1 MRRAILLATAASA
14 LAFSAHAEDEPT
26 EVGEVIVTTTRLP
39 APQPEV
45 AGAYVIEA
53 DRIQDSGAVLA
64 ADILSEIP
72 GVSLYNQGPF
82 GGVTSVRLRGAGQD
96 KTLVLLDGVP
106 LNDPSQP
113 AGGYDFASLELGD
126 IERIEVLSGPQG
138 SLWGSDAI
146 GGVIAFTSRELDGLR
161 LDAEAGSLGTLRGSA
176 AVGTRSEGYAFG
188 LFASA
193 HETDGVSR
201 AEVRDGNTEA
211 DGFENRTLAASGRI
225 EAGPVSLDGRLRW
238 NDAVAE
244 LDGYPPPNYAFADTD
259 EVSDTESVSGF
270 LRSRFGLF
278 GFEHAL
284 TFARSDIDRAIT
296 GGAFPSRYT
305 GAREAVR
312 WQAERALFY
321 NTVDLIVGLER
332 EDTDGDLSTGT
343 AAELGATSAFGVAR
357 VQATERLSA
366 SLSVRWDDPDGYDA
380 ETTLRASAAYE
391 LAPGLTLSG
400 AYGQGFKTPT
410 ISQTVCDFCFS
421 FSPYPVLRPERA
433 EGVNLG
439 LSWRSADGARA
450 LRATAFW
457 LEVTDE
463 ITFLFDPLTYE
474 SVYVNLAR
482 TRSTGLELE
491 GEWDIT
497 PAFEIRA
504 AYAFT
509 DAEDQDGARLL
520 RVPEHSGSGTLA
532 WREGPWRAQLT
543 VRGESD
549 QADAGGTREGFVI
562 GRFAGGY
569 ALSDQAELTLRVEN
583 LTDAAYQETLFYGE
597 AGRAVYAGLRLRY

>member
-14 LAFSAHAEDEPT
+14 LAFPAYAQDEPT
-26 EVGEVIVTTTRLP
+26 EVGEVIVTATRLA

-45 AGAYVIEA
+45 AGAHVIEA
-53 DRIQDSGAVLA
+53 ERIEESGAVLA

-72 GVSLYNQGPF
+72 GVSLYSQGAF

-96 KTLVLLDGVP
+96 KTLALLDGVP
-106 LNDPSQP
+106 LNDASQP

-146 GGVIAFTSRELDGLR
+146 GGVIAFTSRELDGAR
-161 LDAEAGSLGTLRGSA
+161 IDVEAGSLGTLRGSA
-176 AVGTRSEGYAFG
+176 AVGTHTDRYAFG

-201 AEVRDGNTEA
+201 ADVRDGNTEV
-211 DGFENRTLAASGRI
+211 DGFENRTLAASGRV
-225 EAGPVSLDGRLRW
+225 EAGPLSLDGRVRW

-244 LDGYPPPNYAFADTD
+244 LDGYPPPTFAFQDTE
-259 EVSDTESVSGF
+259 EVSDTESTSGF
-270 LRSRFGLF
+270 LRGRFGLL

-284 TFARSDIDRAIT
+284 TFARSEIDRSIA

-305 GAREAVR
+305 GAREALR
-312 WQAERALFY
+312 WQAERSLLAD
-321 NTVDLIVGLER
+321 TVDVIVGLER
-332 EDTDGDLSTGT
+332 EDTEGDLSTGT

-357 VQATERLSA
+357 MQATERLSA
-366 SLSVRWDDPDGYDA
+366 SLSLRWDDPDEYDA
-380 ETTLRASAAYE
+380 ETTFRASAAYE
-391 LAPGLTLSG
+391 LAPGLVLSG

-433 EGVNLG
+433 EGLDLG
-439 LSWRSADGARA
+439 LSWRSADGGRSV
-450 LRATAFW
+450 RATAFW

-463 ITFLFDPLTYE
+463 ITFLFDPLTFE

-482 TRSTGLELE
+482 TRSTGVELE
-491 GEWDIT
+491 GDWALT
-497 PAFEIRA
+497 PAWEVRA

-509 DAEDQDGARLL
+509 DAEDQDGARVL
-520 RVPEHSGSGTLA
+520 RVPEHSGSATLA

-583 LTDAAYQETLFYGE
+583 LTDESYQETLFYGE
-597 AGRAVYAGLRLRY
+597 PGRAVYAGVRLRY